1 MAAFYY
7 PMAITEEGEKLFTYD
22 SVLTVEKA
30 LQQFSIWENHYG
42 YKLKEAWI
50 DCTDGTR
57 IEAERRWVT
66 TRKGDDSNGK

>member
-7 PMAITEEGEKLFTYD
+7 PIAITEDSEKLFTYD
-22 SVLTVEKA
+22 SVSTVEKA

-42 YKLKEAWI
+42 YTLKEAWI
-50 DCTDGTR
+50 GCTDGTR

-66 TRKGDDSNGK
+66 TRKGDDNNGK